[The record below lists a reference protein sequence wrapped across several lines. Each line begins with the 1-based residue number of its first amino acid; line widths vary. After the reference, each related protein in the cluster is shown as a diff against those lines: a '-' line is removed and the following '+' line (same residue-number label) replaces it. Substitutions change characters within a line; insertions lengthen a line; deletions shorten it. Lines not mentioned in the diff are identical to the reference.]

1 MTVGGSQRD
10 KTQERNRKVTVL
22 PPAHSPKPLAYFRR
36 PRWSHTGPEASP
48 LPRRVDPRSSY

>member
-1 MTVGGSQRD
+1 MTAGRLEVR
-10 KTQERNRKVTVL
+10 KFQERTHSHR
-22 PPAHSPKPLAYFRR
+22 PAMVAQYETSAYFRG